1 MQQPIYFGN
10 RVFQARTQHCMSIGD
25 LIKVL
30 RNTHGITLT
39 PEQVEE
45 MEANRGNYCWL
56 IPTLA
61 QVYNCDQDW
70 LHTLNEQTPRN

>member
-1 MQQPIYFGN
+1 
-10 RVFQARTQHCMSIGD
+10 MSIGD

-30 RNTHGITLT
+30 RETHGITLT
-39 PEQVEE
+39 PQDVIKT
-45 MEANRGNYCWL
+45 EANRGNYCWL

-70 LHTLNEQTPRN
+70 LHTLHEQTPRNYG